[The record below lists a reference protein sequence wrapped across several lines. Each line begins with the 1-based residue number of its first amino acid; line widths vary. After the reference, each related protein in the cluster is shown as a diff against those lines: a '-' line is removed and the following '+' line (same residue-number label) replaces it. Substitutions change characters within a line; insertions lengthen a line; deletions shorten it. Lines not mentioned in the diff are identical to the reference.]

1 MPELQN
7 GGFETEGA
15 TPSEADGWALLSA
28 TAGGSAVDL
37 ESFESGWGNT
47 DLTPPAVSVEF
58 GADLLRESFE
68 RLWGPFDG
76 VDTNYPSAVAPGL
89 YSENAGFVTT
99 LALFSVGPD
108 FDSFEDTSWGAV
120 PFFLDWD
127 SMALITAPIE
137 GDFESF
143 ESGWSN
149 DTFLTELDDGV
160 TAIAAEFYAVDP
172 QEIESFERN
181 YDGHELV
188 EVLVAAPGVYFI
200 DINGYPRFEYLAD
213 GGDTDMTIANGLIG
227 RINDSTLPY
236 AASLFPGGGDP
247 IAVVKN
253 QSNAPM
259 LITVGGPANDG
270 SDITRTSPTI
280 NVTAWLMPLDL

>member
-15 TPSEADGWALLSA
+15 SPSEADGWALLSA

-37 ESFESGWGNT
+37 ESFETGWDNT

-58 GADLLRESFE
+58 GGDLLRENFE

-76 VDTNYPSAVAPGL
+76 VDTNYLAAVAPGL
-89 YSENAGFVTT
+89 YSENAAFVTT
-99 LALFSVGPD
+99 LSLFSVGPD
-108 FDSFEDTSWGAV
+108 LDSFEDASWGAV

-127 SMALITAPIE
+127 SMALVTAPIE

-149 DTFLTELDDGV
+149 DTFLIELEDGV
-160 TAIAAEFYAVDP
+160 TADPATFYQFTP
-172 QEIESFERN
+172 EEIESFERN
-181 YDGHELV
+181 FDGHELV
-188 EVLVAAPGVYFI
+188 EVLVAAPGTYFI
-200 DINGYPRFEYLAD
+200 DINGYPPFEYLAD
-213 GGDTDMTIANGLIG
+213 GGDTDIDIANGLIS
-227 RINDSTLPY
+227 RVNDSTLPY
-236 AASLFPGGGDP
+236 SASLFPGGDP
-247 IAVVKN
+247 IAVIKN
-253 QSNAPM
+253 ESLAPM
-259 LITVGGPANDG
+259 YILVGGPANDG

-280 NVTAWLMPLDL
+280 NVNFWLMPLDL